1 MVESHTEHDEHE
13 HELGQDTTSNATSPH
28 KQLRSS
34 ASKKATTPGR
44 GSAHSMHRIVNRS
57 ASMNSEFEFQQ
68 KLKSI
73 GSDILSVSYDV
84 TSYDDNEMGAT
95 YVDVEDG
102 ILEEEEEDGTSV

>member
-13 HELGQDTTSNATSPH
+13 ESTTSNASSPH
-28 KQLRSS
+28 KLPHRSS
-34 ASKKATTPGR
+34 GIKKAATPGGR
-44 GSAHSMHRIVNRS
+44 SSAHSMHRMTVNRS
-57 ASMNSEFEFQQ
+57 ASMNSEYEFQQ